1 MKKKIISGILC
12 AAMTVTAFAGLGFV
26 EVKAD
31 DKETIVVWMKKDL
44 TDVANNMFK
53 ERCEKFAE
61 ENDVKVEVE
70 LIAYEDFY
78 TKWAAAIESGNL
90 PDLSYFGYQEMGQY
104 YNQGIL
110 EDMTD
115 VYNEINEVTPF
126 EESLETA
133 VTSED
138 GVVYGIPG
146 WASVQ
151 VLYYRTDMFEEAGL
165 DAPKTWDDFR
175 EAAIKLTDEKNGIYG
190 AGIGYG
196 ASNSDAEWL
205 TRAMLWSNGSVD
217 VDEDGKVAVESE
229 ETVSTAQYIQDLF
242 LEDKVTPPTAVNWD
256 DSGNNKAYLSG
267 QCAMIFNVGSLLNTI
282 KTDDPDLYENTGIA
296 MIPAGSEGAKVPGIL
311 DGWGIFKNAKNKEG
325 AKELVKYLLDKEW
338 YTEWVD
344 ETAPFKI
351 PVLQGMKDSEIWQDE
366 HNKPFIDS
374 VANFTFLGYP
384 NAYTPAASE
393 VFNARIMSNCFT
405 NIVSGSDV
413 AEEITN
419 LQTQMQEVYN
429 K

>member
-12 AAMTVTAFAGLGFV
+12 AVMAVSTFAGLSIV

-31 DKETIVVWMKKDL
+31 DKNTIVVWMKKDL
-44 TDVANNMFK
+44 TDVANNMFR

-133 VTSED
+133 VTSKD

-151 VLYYRTDMFEEAGL
+151 VLYYRTDMF
-165 DAPKTWDDFR
+165 
-175 EAAIKLTDEKNGIYG
+175 
-190 AGIGYG
+190 
-196 ASNSDAEWL
+196 
-205 TRAMLWSNGSVD
+205 
-217 VDEDGKVAVESE
+217 
-229 ETVSTAQYIQDLF
+229 
-242 LEDKVTPPTAVNWD
+242 
-256 DSGNNKAYLSG
+256 LSL
-267 QCAMIFNVGSLLNTI
+267 IHI
-282 KTDDPDLYENTGIA
+282 
-296 MIPAGSEGAKVPGIL
+296 
-311 DGWGIFKNAKNKEG
+311 
-325 AKELVKYLLDKEW
+325 
-338 YTEWVD
+338 
-344 ETAPFKI
+344 
-351 PVLQGMKDSEIWQDE
+351 
-366 HNKPFIDS
+366 
-374 VANFTFLGYP
+374 
-384 NAYTPAASE
+384 
-393 VFNARIMSNCFT
+393 
-405 NIVSGSDV
+405 
-413 AEEITN
+413 
-419 LQTQMQEVYN
+419 
-429 K
+429 